1 MSKMHKEILITFGG
15 TDPVPDDKLNKSDGI
30 LSLFPAFLRPYV
42 EVTRFHKPAGLVGFY
57 FPYLIG
63 IFSAASVNG
72 AFPVPNPSQ
81 VARLI
86 VILLLDGLLLRSFG
100 CAWNDTIDHDLDKQ
114 VARCKGRPVARGAL
128 SATGAVLVTLV
139 LAAARH
145 TLLVL
150 LLPIQATYHALLV
163 TALAFFYPFAK
174 RVTNYPQVV
183 LGVAV
188 GWAVIMVDSV
198 MRAGHEHTIPFNDAG
213 QSNGNISKS
222 VMALF
227 IAQTLWNITYDTVY
241 AFQDLND
248 DKKAGVKSM
257 AVKFQ
262 HSAKLLLFAFIAAE
276 IICLFSAGYLASR
289 TPFFFA
295 GITFASVAALVM
307 LFKLSVQE
315 PKSCRWFFVTGQYA
329 VSGSILMGLIGEY
342 WTAIHYYY

>member
-1 MSKMHKEILITFGG
+1 MGKEFLITVEGINA
-15 TDPVPDDKLNKSDGI
+15 VPSNKSNKVDGI
-30 LSLFPAFLRPYV
+30 LSLFPPCFRPYV

-63 IFSAASVNG
+63 IFFAASPNG
-72 AFPVPNPSQ
+72 PLPLPSPAYL
-81 VARLI
+81 VRVTCVLLI
-86 VILLLDGLLLRSFG
+86 DGLLLRSFG
-100 CAWNDTIDHDLDKQ
+100 CAWNDTIDRDLDKQ

-128 SATGAVLVTLV
+128 SASSAVLVTFL

-145 TLLVL
+145 VLLIL

-174 RVTNYPQVV
+174 RITNYPQVI

-188 GWAVIMVDSV
+188 GWAVIMVNSV
-198 MRAGHEHTIPFNDAG
+198 MQAEHDPTVIHLHAFRESSG
-213 QSNGNISKS
+213 QHYKS

-262 HSAKLLLFAFIAAE
+262 HGAKLLLFTLIAAKVAF
-276 IICLFSAGYLASR
+276 LFSAGYIASR

-295 GITFASVAALVM
+295 GITAASVAALFM
-307 LFKLSVQE
+307 LFKLSIQE

-329 VSGSILMGLIGEY
+329 VSGSILAGLIGEY
-342 WTAIHYYY
+342 WAANNNYYYY